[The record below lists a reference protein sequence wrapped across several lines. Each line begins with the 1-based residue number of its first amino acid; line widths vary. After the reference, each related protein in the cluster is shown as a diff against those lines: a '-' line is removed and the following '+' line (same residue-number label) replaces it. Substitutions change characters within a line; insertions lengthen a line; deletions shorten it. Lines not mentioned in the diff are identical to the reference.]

1 MYTDHFGFRERPFDI
16 TIAPHFFFT
25 NPAHEEAYA
34 ALLYG
39 VRERR
44 GCIVLI
50 GEAGTGKTTV
60 LRRLMDNLDDSIR
73 LAFFDKTTLTFDEL
87 LDFICQ
93 AFNLPVKTGRRLEK
107 IQGLNEFLLV
117 TQQKGGT
124 GVLIIDEAQNL
135 ADEMLE
141 NLRLLSNFE
150 AANEKLLQIILVG
163 QPELEKKL
171 ERPELRQLKQRIV
184 VRCQLDHLKPQDV
197 GSFIHHRLR
206 VAGCER
212 EDLFTT
218 GAIRRVAL
226 YSNGIPRLVNTLC
239 DNALLSAYGARLST
253 VSAEIVE
260 EAARDLRLVEGLSA
274 LTAPPRRQSSET
286 LNVLQRIETEA
297 SPDES
302 PLAPRPFP
310 SSAFPLWA
318 RPVSWGVGVALLS
331 GLLLLGFEDVSTLVH
346 STLTRITALRFED
359 VSTLVHS
366 TLTRIAA
373 VDSSPSPPAAAQ
385 RQEEE
390 NRASSP
396 SVSPPPT
403 PSTPPASLPGPGEAF
418 VKEAPQP
425 LVAQPAVSLPSS
437 NTLAS
442 EWKGERVTIG
452 RGDTISEIATKMYG
466 SHNILAFDLIKELNP
481 HIKDLDRLAV
491 GEQVWFPALVRETL
505 LRQQDD
511 GSYRLILGAFVSE
524 GDAARVAA
532 AARRQGYTAIIS
544 QQRVFGTRSLH
555 RVELEGLKDLTAVDR
570 AWRFIDLG

>member
-16 TIAPHFFFT
+16 TIDPHFFFT

-226 YSNGIPRLVNTLC
+226 YSNGLPRLVNTLC
-239 DNALLSAYGARLST
+239 DNALLSAYGAHLST

-260 EAARDLRLVEGLSA
+260 DAARDLRLVGGLSA
-274 LTAPPRRQSSET
+274 LTAPPRRQSSEI
-286 LNVLQRIETEA
+286 LSVRQRIETET
-297 SPDES
+297 SPTE
-302 PLAPRPFP
+302 PLLAPRPFP
-310 SSAFPLWA
+310 SSAFPLWT
-318 RPVSWGVGVALLS
+318 RQVLWGVGVALLS
-331 GLLLLGFEDVSTLVH
+331 GLLLL
-346 STLTRITALRFED
+346 RFED
-359 VSTLVHS
+359 VSTFVHF
-366 TLTRIAA
+366 TLTRIGA
-373 VDSSPSPPAAAQ
+373 VDSSPFPPAAAQ

-396 SVSPPPT
+396 AVSPPPI

-437 NTLAS
+437 NTLMS

-466 SHNILAFDLIKELNP
+466 SQNILAFDLIKELNP
-481 HIKDLDRLAV
+481 HIKDLDRLAI

-511 GSYRLILGAFVSE
+511 GSYRLILGAFASE

-532 AARRQGYTAIIS
+532 SARRAGYTAIIS
-544 QQRVFGTRSLH
+544 QQRVFGIQSLH
-555 RVELEGLKDLTAVDR
+555 RVELEGLKDLTAVDQ